1 MATLS
6 DGFKDIFLAGIG
18 AMAITGEKTKD
29 LVDQLISK
37 GELTVD
43 QGKQINTELKHKA
56 EDVAASVRYDVLEAR
71 MAAMTPEE
79 RAAFVAK
86 AAEFAEK
93 YFRQGMRVLVSGR
106 IQTGSYVNKEGQKV
120 YTTEVILDDQE
131 FADSKGAASD
141 MSGYGQS
148 APSQR
153 PAPTS
158 AIGDGF
164 MNIPDGVED
173 EGLPFN

>member
-93 YFRQGMRVLVSGR
+93 ARLKWATLPRCPS
-106 IQTGSYVNKEGQKV
+106 
-120 YTTEVILDDQE
+120 TTRRLRLPRRKRR
-131 FADSKGAASD
+131 APSARLRAARPCRRTRCCAIF
-141 MSGYGQS
+141 S
-148 APSQR
+148 APVRRSIPR
-153 PAPTS
+153 
-158 AIGDGF
+158 IGS
-164 MNIPDGVED
+164 I
-173 EGLPFN
+173 